1 MLKSRALSRKWAP
14 RWRKPLRSARWR
26 ISSQTWIAIT
36 GVLGVA
42 ACVSLS
48 SPRGGAGTGS
58 VPVVRG
64 TFKNGTEQQVRIAL
78 ETAAKTGTISA
89 TGSWGLLDHGG
100 RGMVIRPQAGE
111 ELSVAAFS
119 DCKSAGFCEWMLA
132 FTPRVNVAP
141 GKGPVVIRPMTPSSF
156 VMWNGKRYRGEL
168 VITATDSGLLV
179 VNELPMDDYLRGV
192 VPLEIGNRTSAE
204 FAAVQA
210 QAVAARTYAYKHLN
224 STRPFDMYATVQ
236 DQVYGGG
243 DAEKPQSDTAI
254 MTTVDV
260 VVLYNGQPITTPYH
274 STCGGSTAGV
284 SEVWYDQ
291 PDQPYLRPVSD
302 RIPGTN
308 NFYCDPSPRFSW
320 TQSYDAAGLRA
331 VMEKYLATYTNAPK
345 NGLAKITDIR
355 EQGRTPSGR
364 IAALT
369 VQTESGSYTLRG
381 NDIRF
386 VLRDPKGAILNST
399 YFTFTRETSGGEVS
413 ALNANGRGYGH
424 GIGMCQWGAIGRAR
438 AGQNYRTILET
449 YYPGTTIGRIAG

>member
-1 MLKSRALSRKWAP
+1 V
-14 RWRKPLRSARWR
+14 
-26 ISSQTWIAIT
+26 TTAI
-36 GVLGVA
+36 LGVA

-48 SPRGGAGTGS
+48 SPRGGGGVGN
-58 VPVVRG
+58 VPVVHG
-64 TFKNGTEQQVRIAL
+64 TLKGGAQQQVRIAL
-78 ETAAKTGTISA
+78 ETAAKTGTISG
-89 TGSWGLLDHGG
+89 TGNWGLWHGDVG
-100 RGMVIRPQAGE
+100 QKVDAMTELPLSFDAPRLGE
-111 ELSVAAFS
+111 ITTE
-119 DCKSAGFCEWMLA
+119 M
-132 FTPRVNVAP
+132 
-141 GKGPVVIRPMTPSSF
+141 GPVLAETDSF
-156 VMWNGKRYRGEL
+156 LIWNGKKYRGT
-168 VITATDSGLLV
+168 ITFTRTDSGFLV
-179 VNELPMDDYLRGV
+179 VNSLPMDSYLRGV
-192 VPLEIGNRTSAE
+192 VPLEIGSRTPAE

-210 QAVAARTYAYKHLN
+210 QAVAARTYAYKHLTN
-224 STRPFDMYATVQ
+224 TRAFDMYATVQ
-236 DQVYGGG
+236 DQVYGGV
-243 DAEKPQSDTAI
+243 DAEKPQSDSAITTTA
-254 MTTVDV
+254 DV

-331 VMEKYLATYTNAPK
+331 VMEKYLASYTKAPK
-345 NGLAKITDIR
+345 NGVGKITDIR
-355 EQGRTPSGR
+355 EQGRTASGR
-364 IAALT
+364 MAALT
-369 VQTESGSYTLRG
+369 VQTETGSYTLRG

-399 YFTFTRETSGGEVS
+399 FFSFTKETSGGEVS
-413 ALNANGRGYGH
+413 RFTVNGRGYGH

>member
-1 MLKSRALSRKWAP
+1 LHRDHLW
-14 RWRKPLRSARWR
+14 
-26 ISSQTWIAIT
+26 ISSRTWIATAAVIT
-36 GVLGVA
+36 IV

-48 SPRGGAGTGS
+48 SPRGGGGAAN
-58 VPVVRG
+58 VPVVRSTLKSG
-64 TFKNGTEQQVRIAL
+64 AEQQVRIAL
-78 ETAAKTGTISA
+78 ETAAKSGTISGTGPWGIVHGDAGQQIGAMAELPLSFDA
-89 TGSWGLLDHGG
+89 T
-100 RGMVIRPQAGE
+100 RIGE
-111 ELSVAAFS
+111 ITTE
-119 DCKSAGFCEWMLA
+119 M
-132 FTPRVNVAP
+132 
-141 GKGPVVIRPMTPSSF
+141 GPVTAETEPGTFLI
-156 VMWNGKRYRGEL
+156 WNGKKYRGTII
-168 VITATDSGLLV
+168 ITRTDSGFLV
-179 VNELPMDDYLRGV
+179 VNSLAMHSYLRGV
-192 VPLEIGNRTSAE
+192 VPLEIGSRTSAE

-210 QAVAARTYAYKHLN
+210 QAVAARTYAYKHLT
-224 STRPFDMYATVQ
+224 SSRAFDMYSTVQ
-236 DQVYGGG
+236 DQVYGGV
-243 DAEKPQSDTAI
+243 DAEKPQSDSAIATTA
-254 MTTVDV
+254 DV

-302 RIPGTN
+302 RIPGTD
-308 NFYCDPSPRFSW
+308 NFYCDSSPRFSW

-331 VMEKYLATYTNAPK
+331 VMEKYLATYTRAPR
-345 NGLAKITDIR
+345 NGVGRITDIR

-399 YFTFTRETSGGEVS
+399 YFSFTKETSGVEVS
-413 ALNANGRGYGH
+413 SLNVNGRGYGH

-438 AGQNYRTILET
+438 TGQNYRTILET

>member
-1 MLKSRALSRKWAP
+1 M
-14 RWRKPLRSARWR
+14 
-26 ISSQTWIAIT
+26 TGIT
-36 GVLGVA
+36 GVA

-48 SPRGGAGTGS
+48 SPRGAGTGN

-64 TFKNGTEQQVRIAL
+64 PFKVGADQRIRIAI
-78 ETAAKTGTISA
+78 ETSAKSGTMSA
-89 TGSWGLLDHGG
+89 TGPWQVAQSDVIQPMNGATEFPLSFDSARIRQIAPAMRTEMFIQPVGG
-100 RGMVIRPQAGE
+100 
-111 ELSVAAFS
+111 SV
-119 DCKSAGFCEWMLA
+119 L
-132 FTPRVNVAP
+132 T
-141 GKGPVVIRPMTPSSF
+141 
-156 VMWNGKRYRGEL
+156 WNGKKYRGEL
-168 VITATDSGLLV
+168 VITQTDSGFLV
-179 VNELPMDDYLRGV
+179 VNRLPMDSYLRGV
-192 VPLEIGNRTSAE
+192 VPLEIGNRTAAE

-210 QAVAARTYAYKHLN
+210 QAVAARTYAYKHLT
-224 STRPFDMYATVQ
+224 SSRAFDMYATVQ
-236 DQVYGGG
+236 DQVYGGV
-243 DAEKPQSDTAI
+243 DAEKPQADTAI
-254 MTTVDV
+254 LTTRDV

-274 STCGGSTAGV
+274 STCGGSTAAV

-308 NFYCDPSPRFSW
+308 NFYCDSSPRFSW

-331 VMEKYLATYTNAPK
+331 VMEKYLAAYTKAPK
-345 NGLAKITDIR
+345 NGPGKITDIR

-399 YFTFTRETSGGEVS
+399 YFSFTKETSGGEVS
-413 ALNANGRGYGH
+413 SLNVNGRGYGH

>member
-1 MLKSRALSRKWAP
+1 MR
-14 RWRKPLRSARWR
+14 
-26 ISSQTWIAIT
+26 TWFSIA
-36 GVLGVA
+36 GVLGFG

-48 SPRGGAGTGS
+48 SPRGGGAGK

-64 TFKNGTEQQVRIAL
+64 PFKSGAEQQVRIAI
-78 ETAAKTGTISA
+78 ETSAKVGTISA
-89 TGSWGLLDHGG
+89 TGAWGLVHGDVG
-100 RGMVIRPQAGE
+100 QQINAMTVLPLSFDGTGIGEIPAGMGSEVIAETVAGS
-111 ELSVAAFS
+111 L
-119 DCKSAGFCEWMLA
+119 L
-132 FTPRVNVAP
+132 
-141 GKGPVVIRPMTPSSF
+141 I
-156 VMWNGKRYRGEL
+156 WNGKKYRGDL
-168 VITATDSGLLV
+168 IITKTDSGFLI
-179 VNELPMDDYLRGV
+179 VNRLPMDSYLRGV

-204 FAAVQA
+204 MAAVQA
-210 QAVAARTYAYKHLN
+210 QAVAARTYAYKHLT
-224 STRPFDMYATVQ
+224 STRAFDMYATVQ
-236 DQVYGGG
+236 DQVYGGV

-254 MTTVDV
+254 STTADV

-308 NFYCDPSPRFSW
+308 NFYCDSSPRFSW
-320 TQSYDAAGLRA
+320 TQSYDATGLRA
-331 VMEKYLATYTNAPK
+331 VMEKYLAAYTKAPK
-345 NGLAKITDIR
+345 NGLGKITDIR

-364 IAALT
+364 VAALT

-399 YFTFTRETSGGEVS
+399 YFTFTKQTSGGEVS
-413 ALNANGRGYGH
+413 SLNVNGRGYGH